1 MREWGHCTLCAYNP
15 CYTKTMSLSALFH
28 PRSVAVV
35 GASRD
40 QKKVGHQILINLQ
53 KNNTLELF
61 PINPHAKT
69 IADLPAYPSLS
80 AVGKT
85 IDLVFVAVPFPMV
98 EHIVDECIGIH
109 TKAVVILSAGFAETG
124 EQGKAIQD
132 RIAQK
137 LGNAGIVLLG
147 PNTMGYIVPYQ
158 HLYASFGANNV
169 SQGPVAV
176 ISQSGAMLSAVFQEY
191 ASAKTG
197 ISFAVSL
204 GNRTGIDEN
213 MCLEHA
219 AEDPRTRV
227 IAVYLESFYD
237 IPTFLSL
244 ASKIVKTKPI
254 FLLKGGTTE
263 RGITAA
269 VSHTAA
275 LATPQALLRDAMLQV
290 GVVMVDTF
298 EQLVRATIAAAKSTF
313 LPENVMVITNAG
325 GPSVVLVDE
334 ASQAKVSL
342 AKLSTQCK
350 TNLAAEFPNLHIAN
364 PLDVLGDA
372 SAEEFDRA
380 LTILSHDITI
390 NAIACIVT
398 QQSITDMSA
407 ITRVLKKPRG
417 KRLMMV
423 CLVGGDQLEPYR
435 KTLKEHGILTTRYPN
450 EVVETLQALEQA
462 RKNMDKT
469 VIFPA
474 QMNVDQSEIFPDTFL
489 DLQHLLEKHGLQF
502 PNQVLVKSESDLATT
517 QTLQFPLVAK
527 TTDLTLKHKAKL
539 GAVIRDIQNEA
550 QVKQAFTTL
559 QRWHFPVVF
568 QETVIGEVQAL
579 IGLHNDVQFGWYLAV
594 GLGGSLSDT
603 IADRAY
609 CFLPAQQS
617 ALEHTILRTK
627 LNAVLSQEQRS
638 QLVETLNNLQHCA
651 LAVQNLTEL
660 EINPLFILKEIQV
673 IADMKRA

>member
-1 MREWGHCTLCAYNP
+1 ML
-15 CYTKTMSLSALFH
+15 LSALFH
-28 PRSVAVV
+28 PRSVGVV

-53 KNNTLELF
+53 KNNALELF

-69 IADLPAYPSLS
+69 IAGLSAYPTLS

-85 IDLVFVAVPFPMV
+85 IDLVFIAVPFPMV
-98 EHIVDECIGIH
+98 ERVIDECISIH
-109 TKAVVILSAGFAETG
+109 TKAVVILSSGFAETG
-124 EQGKAIQD
+124 EQGKTTQN
-132 RIAQK
+132 RISQK
-137 LGNAGIVLLG
+137 LLQAKILLLG
-147 PNTMGYIVPYQ
+147 PNTMGYLAPYQ
-158 HLYASFGANNV
+158 NLYASFGASDV
-169 SQGPVAV
+169 TQGSVAV

-204 GNRTGIDEN
+204 GNRAGVDEN
-213 MCLEHA
+213 VCLEHA
-219 AEDPRTRV
+219 MEDPHTRV
-227 IAVYLESFYD
+227 IALYLESFHD
-237 IPTFLSL
+237 IPKFLSL
-244 ASKIVKTKPI
+244 VSKIVKTKPI

-298 EQLVRATIAAAKSTF
+298 EQFVRATTAAAKSSF
-313 LPENVMVITNAG
+313 LPENVMVVTNAG

-334 ASQAKVSL
+334 ASQDQVSL
-342 AKLSTQCK
+342 AKLSIQCK
-350 TNLAAEFPNLHIAN
+350 THLAAEFPHLHIAN
-364 PLDVLGDA
+364 PLDLLGDA
-372 SAEEFDRA
+372 SAEAFDRA

-390 NAIACIVT
+390 DAIACIVT
-398 QQSITDMSA
+398 QQSVTDMVA

-417 KRLMMV
+417 KRLIMV

-435 KTLKEHGILTTRYPN
+435 QTLKEHGVLVTRYPN
-450 EVVETLQALEQA
+450 EVVETLRALEQA

-469 VIFPA
+469 LVFPA
-474 QMNVDQSEIFPDTFL
+474 QGSFQTSMNQSETYPDMYR
-489 DLQHLLEKHGLQF
+489 DLQNLLEKHGLRF
-502 PNQVLVKSESDLATT
+502 PNQVLVSSESDLASVR
-517 QTLQFPLVAK
+517 TLQFPLIAK

-550 QVKQAFTTL
+550 QIRQAFITL
-559 QRWHFPVVF
+559 QQWKFPVVF

-579 IGLHNDVQFGWYLAV
+579 VGFHNDAQFGWYLAV

-603 IADRAY
+603 VADRAY

-627 LNAVLSQEQRS
+627 LHTTLSQEQRA
-638 QLVETLNNLQHCA
+638 QLVMTLDNLQHCA

-660 EINPLFILKEIQV
+660 EINPLFILKDTQIV
-673 IADMKRA
+673 ADMKRA